1 MTKNAQKINY
11 TKLCSPNNW
20 NDWEYYSTS
29 DKLDKPSKKSTVE
42 SNFTNS
48 NTNRLNTN
56 LNDKK
61 CGKNIYNLSKMENT
75 NGCTNKDDC
84 LICYNKVEK
93 KTSNVSCKLCKNIVH
108 YECYSKF
115 IEKNNNYINKCCV
128 CSTETLK
135 FDIKRWWKCCW

>member
-1 MTKNAQKINY
+1 MTKNSKKINY
-11 TKLCSPNNW
+11 TKICSPNNW
-20 NDWEYYSTS
+20 EYSTS
-29 DKLDKPSKKSTVE
+29 DKLDKPSNKSTVD

-48 NTNRLNTN
+48 NTN
-56 LNDKK
+56 
-61 CGKNIYNLSKMENT
+61 MENT

-84 LICYNKVEK
+84 LICYNKIEK

-128 CSTETLK
+128 CSTETLT
-135 FDIKRWWKCCW
+135 FDIKRWWNCCW